1 MPRATSTGSDDVATG
16 FKALEEAVVAID
28 AMSDGAADAAEAVA
42 QETAH
47 IMADTADTSALGA
60 AEVLGASASHAGA
73 PEPIESGQVFLDTP
87 DELKNSSFLG
97 ECMEIAKANVELQ
110 KSAFTRLAACR
121 SPVQLLSLQLD
132 LARDTVSGMVAASK
146 RLNEAS
152 MREFSQLS
160 ARMSAG
166 Q

>member
-60 AEVLGASASHAGA
+60 A
-73 PEPIESGQVFLDTP
+73 DTP
-87 DELKNSSFLG
+87 DEPKNSSFLG